1 MHGVYTHEIKRV
13 WQVRGVW
20 LARVLIYA
28 PCGCSSRPL
37 ILQFKQAERP
47 NEKEIENEINNQ
59 R

>member
-20 LARVLIYA
+20 LARVLIYP

-37 ILQFKQAERP
+37 ILQFKQAEKP
-47 NEKEIENEINNQ
+47 NEKEIENEIKNQ